1 MYISELEIDNFKS
14 FFKKTKIPFFE
25 GFTVISGPNGSG
37 KSNIIDSILFVL
49 ALSGSRSLRA
59 EKLTDLI
66 NLNSGKNTAEVSITF
81 SDGTKIR
88 RRIKRTGNG
97 YYSYNYLNDRT
108 CKQTD
113 IIELLA
119 KVGIKPHGYNVVMQ
133 GDITRIIEM
142 SDYERRKIIDEIAG
156 VAEFDSKRDQAL
168 GELEVVRERIEREE
182 MLLLELNQRL
192 VELKKEREQALKYQ
206 EWQNKLRFF
215 ESARLAASIR
225 EREKELMSLS
235 GLIGDQDIEIQR
247 IQSDRSIEENEL
259 AYLRADL
266 QDIDEQINQKS
277 GADYLKL
284 LSSLEELK
292 GSIKVSEQTIVR
304 LQRDKEVNLEA
315 ITRNYL
321 DTKRA
326 ETRIAECNDGIR
338 NQNIDR
344 TNLAMEAAT
353 TRAKLEKTETAI
365 QNESKEAEGSRD
377 QLFSLMKT
385 IEEKRGAR
393 SGIIHQQD
401 MLIEK
406 SRMRTTE
413 KERHSERIK
422 AIETNIAEKVSSKE
436 SLVTESARAEEE
448 QEKLTRELSAI
459 ESGSFSKRKMLE
471 DTREELQGLEKEV
484 VRLEAQAQARG
495 EAGGSVLKAVLA
507 MDGVIGTIMQLGQT
521 PPEYATALNVA
532 AGGKIHYVVVEND
545 SVAAQAIRYLK
556 EEKLGRVTFL
566 PLIRL
571 KKQEYPAIRD
581 DGIINYAIN
590 LLTFDPR
597 YRDAFGVV
605 FGGTVVVNSLDRARK
620 MIGQHRMVTID
631 GELLERSGAMTGGFF
646 KKNQKGFGAAV
657 GDEIDR
663 LRVRINELREEAEE
677 FEAAIKSSSSVIDEK
692 RQARGELSRIIERN
706 RMALDEYSRQVED
719 LILERD
725 ALVSTLE
732 IFEAEMQNGSQ
743 DLAALERTLDAFT
756 EEIGR
761 LNLDME
767 TIKKRLEGTRIP
779 ALTEDRDRWKK
790 ELEDLERR
798 LREKESDLIDLQ
810 RERLH
815 YTKRLSELNGELEK
829 VQERNKEIDLETA
842 SQKQSIGSA
851 KGDISELEERQK
863 LFSGELEGL
872 RVKRD
877 EAMSHIFA
885 SEKKI
890 LEFDSLLERA
900 RVQLSALC
908 ERENTIKQEIAA
920 MTPETGAVTTDLT
933 LQQIDDGIAEA
944 GHAMRKIGAVNMLA
958 IEEYEK
964 VEKRAEDRTARKDV
978 LSRERTS
985 LLDRIETFG
994 KMKFEAFTKAY
1005 QAIDGNFREIFAT
1018 LTSGNGHLVLENEED
1033 PFAGGL
1039 SFAVQPRDKKVHL
1052 LNSLS
1057 GGEKSLTTL
1066 AFIFSIQ
1073 KYIPA
1078 PFYAFDEV
1086 DMSLD
1091 GSNAERIAKMIRES
1105 AGTSQFVIVSLRK
1118 PMIDGADRIM
1128 GVTVRADKSTLV
1140 TGVKV
1145 NG

>member
-14 FFKKTKIPFFE
+14 FSKKTKIPFFE

-49 ALSGSRSLRA
+49 ALSSSRSLRA

-66 NLNSGKNTAEVSITF
+66 NLNSGKNTAEVSLTF
-81 SDGTKIR
+81 SEGTKIR
-88 RRIKRTGNG
+88 RRIKRTVNG
-97 YYSYNYLNDRT
+97 YYSYNYLNDRL

-113 IIELLA
+113 IIETLA
-119 KVGIKPHGYNVVMQ
+119 KFGIKPHGYNVVMQ

-156 VAEFDSKRDQAL
+156 VAEFDTKRDQAL

-182 MLLLELNQRL
+182 MLLIELNKRL
-192 VELKKEREQALKYQ
+192 VELKQEREHALKYQ

-215 ESARLAASIR
+215 ENARLAATIR
-225 EREKELMSLS
+225 EREKEIIALL
-235 GLIGDQDIEIQR
+235 GLIEGQNIEIQQ
-247 IQSDRSIEENEL
+247 ILSDRSIEENEL

-266 QDIDEQINQKS
+266 KEIDEQINQKS

-292 GSIKVSEQTIVR
+292 GSIKVAELTIIR

-326 ETRIAECNDGIR
+326 DTRITECNDGIR

-344 TNLAMEAAT
+344 TNLAMEVAT
-353 TRAKLEKTETAI
+353 ARANLEKTEIAI
-365 QNESKEAEGSRD
+365 KNESKEAEGSRD

-401 MLIEK
+401 MHIEK

-413 KERHSERIK
+413 KERHMERIK
-422 AIETNIAEKVSSKE
+422 AIETNIADKVSLKE
-436 SLVTESARAEEE
+436 SLVVESERGKEG

-471 DTREELQGLEKEV
+471 DTREELQVLEKEV

-495 EAGGSVLKAVLA
+495 EAGGSVLKTVLA
-507 MDGVIGTIMQLGQT
+507 MGGVIGTVMQLGQT
-521 PPEYATALNVA
+521 PSEYATALNVA
-532 AGGKIHYVVVEND
+532 AGGKLHYVVVEND

-566 PLIRL
+566 PLTRL
-571 KKQEYPAIRD
+571 KKPEYPAIRD
-581 DGIINYAIN
+581 EGIINYAVN

-620 MIGQHRMVTID
+620 MIGLHRMVTLD

-646 KKNQKGFGAAV
+646 KKSLKGFGAAV

-663 LRVRINELREEAEE
+663 LRIRINELREEAGE
-677 FEAAIKSSSSVIDEK
+677 FESAIKSSSSVIDEK
-692 RQARGELSRIIERN
+692 RHARGEFSQMIERN
-706 RMALDEYSRQVED
+706 RMALDEYSRQIED

-725 ALVSTLE
+725 ALISTLNT
-732 IFEAEMQNGSQ
+732 FEAEMHTGSQ
-743 DLAALERTLDAFT
+743 ELAALERTLDAIT
-756 EEIGR
+756 DEIGR
-761 LNLDME
+761 LNLDMDV
-767 TIKKRLEGTRIP
+767 IKKRLEGTRIP
-779 ALTEDRDRWKK
+779 ALTEERDRWKK
-790 ELEDLERR
+790 ELEGLERR
-798 LREKESDLIDLQ
+798 LREKESDITDLL

-815 YTKRLSELNGELEK
+815 FTKRMSDLKEELDK
-829 VQERNKEIDLETA
+829 VQDRNKEIDWETG
-842 SQKQSIGSA
+842 SLKKSIDSA
-851 KGDISELEERQK
+851 KGEIGALEEKQK
-863 LFSGELEGL
+863 MFSGELDGL
-872 RVKRD
+872 RVKRE
-877 EAMSHIFA
+877 EAMEHFLA

-890 LEFDSLLERA
+890 LGFDSLLERA
-900 RVQLSALC
+900 RIQLSALLD
-908 ERENTIKQEIAA
+908 RENTLKLEIAA
-920 MTPETGAVTTDLT
+920 MTPEAGAVTTDLT
-933 LQQIDDGIAEA
+933 LQEIDDGIAEA

-964 VEKRAEDRTARKDV
+964 VEKRAQDRTARKDV

-994 KMKFEAFTKAY
+994 KMKFEAFTSAY
-1005 QAIDGNFREIFAT
+1005 LAIDGNFREIFAT

-1078 PFYAFDEV
+1078 SFYAFDEV

-1091 GSNAERIAKMIRES
+1091 GSNAERIAKMIRTS
-1105 AGTSQFVIVSLRK
+1105 AGTSQFIIVSLRK
-1118 PMIDGADRIM
+1118 PMIEGADRIM
-1128 GVTVRADKSTLV
+1128 GVTVRSDKSTLV

>member
-1 MYISELEIDNFKS
+1 LYISELEIDNFKS

-49 ALSGSRSLRA
+49 ALSSSRSLRA

-97 YYSYNYLNDRT
+97 YYSYNYLNDRL

-113 IIELLA
+113 IIDLLA

-182 MLLLELNQRL
+182 MLLIELNHRL
-192 VELKKEREQALKYQ
+192 TELKQEREQALKYQ

-215 ESARLAASIR
+215 ESARLAATIR
-225 EREKELMSLS
+225 EREKELLALS
-235 GLIGDQDIEIQR
+235 GLIGEQDIEIQR
-247 IQSDRSIEENEL
+247 ILSDRSIEENEL

-266 QDIDEQINQKS
+266 KDIDEQVNQKS

-292 GSIKVSEQTIVR
+292 GSIRVAEQTIVR
-304 LQRDKEVNLEA
+304 LQRDKEANLEA

-326 ETRIAECNDGIR
+326 ETRVTECNDGVR

-353 TRAKLEKTETAI
+353 ARAKFEKTETAI
-365 QNESKEAEGSRD
+365 KNESKEAEGSRD

-393 SGIIHQQD
+393 SDIIHQQD

-413 KERHSERIK
+413 KERHIERIRV
-422 AIETNIAEKVSSKE
+422 IETSIAEKKSLKETLAAE
-436 SLVTESARAEEE
+436 SLEAEEE
-448 QEKLTRELSAI
+448 QEKITRELSSI

-471 DTREELQGLEKEV
+471 DTMEELQTLEKEV
-484 VRLEAQAQARG
+484 VRLETQAQARG
-495 EAGGSVLKAVLA
+495 EAGGSVLKMVLA

-532 AGGKIHYVVVEND
+532 AGGKLHYVVVEND

-566 PLIRL
+566 PLTRL

-620 MIGQHRMVTID
+620 MIGQHRMVTLD

-646 KKNQKGFGAAV
+646 KKSLKGFGAAV

-663 LRVRINELREEAEE
+663 IRIRISELRDEAAE
-677 FEAAIKSSSSVIDEK
+677 FEAAIKSSSSAIDEK
-692 RQARGELSRIIERN
+692 RRARGELTQVIDRN
-706 RMALDEYSRQVED
+706 RMALDEYSRQVD
-719 LILERD
+719 DITLERD
-725 ALVSTLE
+725 ALISTLNT
-732 IFEAEMQNGSQ
+732 FEAEMQNGSR
-743 DLAALERTLDAFT
+743 DLAALEGTLDAIT
-756 EEIGR
+756 EEITR
-761 LNLDME
+761 LNLDMDV
-767 TIKKRLEGTRIP
+767 IKKRLEGTRIP
-779 ALTEDRDRWKK
+779 ELTEERDRWKK
-790 ELEDLERR
+790 ELDDLERR
-798 LREKESDLIDLQ
+798 LREKESDITDLQ

-815 YTKRLSELNGELEK
+815 FTKRLGELKEELEK
-829 VQERNKEIDLETA
+829 VQDRNKEIDTETA
-842 SQKQSIGSA
+842 SLKQSIESA
-851 KGDISELEERQK
+851 RGEIVALEEKQK
-863 LFSGELEGL
+863 LFSGELDVL
-872 RVKRD
+872 RLKR
-877 EAMSHIFA
+877 EETMAHFLT

-890 LEFDSLLERA
+890 LEFDSLNERA
-900 RVQLSALC
+900 RVQLSALK
-908 ERENTIKQEIAA
+908 EREQTLKQEIAA
-920 MTPETGAVTTDLT
+920 ITPEQGAVTTELT
-933 LQQIDDGIAEA
+933 LQEIDDGIAEA

-964 VEKRAEDRTARKDV
+964 VEKRAEDRTARKEV
-978 LSRERTS
+978 LSRERTT
-985 LLDRIETFG
+985 LLERIETFG

-1005 QAIDGNFREIFAT
+1005 LAIDGNFREIFAT
-1018 LTSGNGHLVLENEED
+1018 LTSGNGHLVLENEDD

-1039 SFAVQPRDKKVHL
+1039 SFAVQPRDKQVHL

-1105 AGTSQFVIVSLRK
+1105 AGTSQFIIVSLRK
-1118 PMIDGADRIM
+1118 PMIEGADRIM
-1128 GVTVRADKSTLV
+1128 GVTVRSDKSTLV

>member
-14 FFKKTKIPFFE
+14 FSKKTKIPFFE

-37 KSNIIDSILFVL
+37 KSNIVDSILFVL
-49 ALSGSRSLRA
+49 ALSSSRNLRA

-97 YYSYNYLNDRT
+97 YYSYNYLNDRL

-182 MLLLELNQRL
+182 MLLIELNKRL
-192 VELKKEREQALKYQ
+192 VELKQEREQALKYQ
-206 EWQNKLRFF
+206 EWQNKLQFF
-215 ESARLAASIR
+215 ENARLAASIR
-225 EREKELMSLS
+225 EREKELLALS
-235 GLIGDQDIEIQR
+235 GLIEDQNVQIQR

-259 AYLRADL
+259 SYLRADL
-266 QDIDEQINQKS
+266 KEIDEQINQKS

-292 GSIKVSEQTIVR
+292 GSIKVAEQTIIR

-326 ETRIAECNDGIR
+326 ETRITECNDGIR

-353 TRAKLEKTETAI
+353 ARAKFEKTETAI
-365 QNESKEAEGSRD
+365 KNESKEAEGSRD

-393 SGIIHQQD
+393 SDIIHQQD
-401 MLIEK
+401 MLIER

-422 AIETNIAEKVSSKE
+422 AIEINIAEKVSLKE
-436 SLVTESARAEEE
+436 SLAAESVKAGEE
-448 QEKLTRELSAI
+448 QGKITRELSAI

-471 DTREELQGLEKEV
+471 DTREELQTLEKDV

-495 EAGGSVLKAVLA
+495 EAGGSVLKTVLA
-507 MDGVIGTIMQLGQT
+507 MDGVIGTVMQLGQT
-521 PPEYATALNVA
+521 PSEYATALNVA
-532 AGGKIHYVVVEND
+532 AGGKLHYVVVEND

-566 PLIRL
+566 PLTRL
-571 KKQEYPAIRD
+571 KKQEYAAIRD
-581 DGIINYAIN
+581 EGVINYAIN

-597 YRDAFGVV
+597 FRDAFGVV

-620 MIGQHRMVTID
+620 MIGQHRMVTLD

-646 KKNQKGFGAAV
+646 KKSLKGFGAAV

-663 LRVRINELREEAEE
+663 LRVRISELREEAEE
-677 FEAAIKSSSSVIDEK
+677 FESAIKGSSSVIDEK
-692 RQARGELSRIIERN
+692 RHARAELSQVTERN
-706 RMALDEYSRQVED
+706 RMALDEYSRQIED
-719 LILERD
+719 LTLERD
-725 ALVSTLE
+725 ALISTLNT
-732 IFEAEMQNGSQ
+732 FETEMQKGGQ
-743 DLAALERTLDAFT
+743 ELAALEKTLDEIT
-756 EEIGR
+756 EEIGQ

-767 TIKKRLEGTRIP
+767 VIKKRLEGTRIP
-779 ALTEDRDRWKK
+779 ALTEERDHWRK
-790 ELEDLERR
+790 ELEGLERR
-798 LREKESDLIDLQ
+798 LREKESDITDLQ

-815 YTKRLSELNGELEK
+815 FTKRMSDLKEELEK
-829 VQERNKEIDLETA
+829 VQDRNNEIDRETA
-842 SQKQSIGSA
+842 SLKLSIDSA
-851 KGDISELEERQK
+851 KGEIAALEEKQK

-872 RVKRD
+872 RAKRED
-877 EAMSHIFA
+877 AMGHFLD

-900 RVQLSALC
+900 RVQLSALL
-908 ERENTIKQEIAA
+908 ERENTLKEEIAA
-920 MTPETGAVTTDLT
+920 MKPEAGVATTDLT

-958 IEEYEK
+958 IEEYDK
-964 VEKRAEDRTARKDV
+964 VEKRAEDRTARKEV
-978 LSRERTS
+978 LSRERTT

-1091 GSNAERIAKMIRES
+1091 GSNAERIAKMIRAS

-1128 GVTVRADKSTLV
+1128 GVTVRSDKSTLV

>member
-1 MYISELEIDNFKS
+1 LYISELEIDNFKS

-49 ALSGSRSLRA
+49 ALSSSRSLRA

-97 YYSYNYLNDRT
+97 YYSYNYLNDRL

-113 IIELLA
+113 IIDLLA

-182 MLLLELNQRL
+182 MLLIELNHRL
-192 VELKKEREQALKYQ
+192 TELKQEREQALKYQ

-215 ESARLAASIR
+215 ESARLAATIR
-225 EREKELMSLS
+225 EREKELLALS
-235 GLIGDQDIEIQR
+235 GLIGEQDIEIQR
-247 IQSDRSIEENEL
+247 ILSDRSIEENEL

-266 QDIDEQINQKS
+266 KDIDEQVNQKS

-292 GSIKVSEQTIVR
+292 GSIRVAEQTIVR
-304 LQRDKEVNLEA
+304 LQRDKEANLEA

-326 ETRIAECNDGIR
+326 ETRVTECNDGVR

-353 TRAKLEKTETAI
+353 ARAKFEKTETAI
-365 QNESKEAEGSRD
+365 KNESKEAEGSRD

-393 SGIIHQQD
+393 SDIIHQQD

-413 KERHSERIK
+413 KERHIERIRV
-422 AIETNIAEKVSSKE
+422 IETSIAEKKSLKETLAAE
-436 SLVTESARAEEE
+436 SLEAEEE
-448 QEKLTRELSAI
+448 QEKITRELSSI

-471 DTREELQGLEKEV
+471 DTMEELQTLEKEV
-484 VRLEAQAQARG
+484 VRLETQAQARG
-495 EAGGSVLKAVLA
+495 EAGGSVLKMVLA

-532 AGGKIHYVVVEND
+532 AGGKLHYVVVEND

-566 PLIRL
+566 PLTRL

-620 MIGQHRMVTID
+620 MIGQHRMVTLD

-646 KKNQKGFGAAV
+646 KKSLKGFGAAV

-663 LRVRINELREEAEE
+663 IRIRISELRDEAAE
-677 FEAAIKSSSSVIDEK
+677 FEAAIKSSSSAIDEK
-692 RQARGELSRIIERN
+692 RRVRGELTQVIDRN
-706 RMALDEYSRQVED
+706 RMALDEYSRQVD
-719 LILERD
+719 DITLERD
-725 ALVSTLE
+725 ALISTLNT
-732 IFEAEMQNGSQ
+732 FEAEMQNGSR
-743 DLAALERTLDAFT
+743 DLAALEGTLDAIT
-756 EEIGR
+756 EEITR
-761 LNLDME
+761 LNLDMDV
-767 TIKKRLEGTRIP
+767 IKKRLEGTRIP
-779 ALTEDRDRWKK
+779 ELTEERDRWKK
-790 ELEDLERR
+790 ELDDLERR
-798 LREKESDLIDLQ
+798 LREKESDITDLQ

-815 YTKRLSELNGELEK
+815 FTKRLGELKEELEK
-829 VQERNKEIDLETA
+829 VQDRNKEIDTETA
-842 SQKQSIGSA
+842 SLKQSIESA
-851 KGDISELEERQK
+851 RGEIVALEEKQK
-863 LFSGELEGL
+863 LFSGELDVL
-872 RVKRD
+872 RLKR
-877 EAMSHIFA
+877 EETMAHFLT

-890 LEFDSLLERA
+890 LEFDSLNERA
-900 RVQLSALC
+900 RVQLSALK
-908 ERENTIKQEIAA
+908 EREQTLKQEIAA
-920 MTPETGAVTTDLT
+920 ITPEQGAVTTELT
-933 LQQIDDGIAEA
+933 LQEIDDGIAEA

-964 VEKRAEDRTARKDV
+964 VEKRAEDRTARKEV
-978 LSRERTS
+978 LSRERTT
-985 LLDRIETFG
+985 LLERIETFG

-1005 QAIDGNFREIFAT
+1005 LAIDGNFREIFAT
-1018 LTSGNGHLVLENEED
+1018 LTSGNGHLVLENEDD

-1039 SFAVQPRDKKVHL
+1039 SFAVQPRDKQVHL

-1105 AGTSQFVIVSLRK
+1105 AGTSQFIIVSLRK
-1118 PMIDGADRIM
+1118 PMIEGADRIM
-1128 GVTVRADKSTLV
+1128 GVTVRSDKSTLV

>member
-49 ALSGSRSLRA
+49 ALSSSRNLRA

-66 NLNSGKNTAEVSITF
+66 NLNSGKNTAEVSLTF

-97 YYSYNYLNDRT
+97 YYSYNYLNDRL

-113 IIELLA
+113 IIEILA
-119 KVGIKPHGYNVVMQ
+119 KCGIKPHGYNVVMQ

-182 MLLLELNQRL
+182 MLLLELNKRL
-192 VELKKEREQALKYQ
+192 VELKQEREQALKYQ
-206 EWQNKLRFF
+206 EWQNKLSFF
-215 ESARLAASIR
+215 ENARLAATIR
-225 EREKELMSLS
+225 EREKELLALS
-235 GLIGDQDIEIQR
+235 GLIGDQNVGIQR

-259 AYLRADL
+259 AYLRTDL
-266 QDIDEQINQKS
+266 KEIDEQINLKS

-292 GSIKVSEQTIVR
+292 GSIKVAEQTIIR

-326 ETRIAECNDGIR
+326 ETRIVECNDGIR

-353 TRAKLEKTETAI
+353 ARAKLEKTETAI
-365 QNESKEAEGSRD
+365 KNESKEAEGSRD

-393 SGIIHQQD
+393 SDIIHQQD
-401 MLIEK
+401 LHIEK
-406 SRMRTTE
+406 SRMRSTE
-413 KERHSERIK
+413 KERHTGRIK
-422 AIETNIAEKVSSKE
+422 AIETNIAEKGGLKE
-436 SLVTESARAEEE
+436 SLAAESAKAEEG
-448 QEKLTRELSAI
+448 QGKLTRELSAI

-471 DTREELQGLEKEV
+471 DTREELQALEKEV

-495 EAGGSVLKAVLA
+495 EAGGSVLKTVLA

-532 AGGKIHYVVVEND
+532 AGGKLHYVVVEND
-545 SVAAQAIRYLK
+545 SVASQAIRYLK

-566 PLIRL
+566 PLTRL

-581 DGIINYAIN
+581 EGIINYAVN
-590 LLTFDPR
+590 LLIFDPR

-605 FGGTVVVNSLDRARK
+605 FGGTLVVNSLDRARK
-620 MIGQHRMVTID
+620 MIGQHRMVTLD

-646 KKNQKGFGAAV
+646 KKNLKGFGAAV

-663 LRVRINELREEAEE
+663 LRIRISELREEAGE
-677 FEAAIKSSSSVIDEK
+677 FESAIKSSTLVIDEK
-692 RQARGELSRIIERN
+692 RHARAELSQIIERN
-706 RMALDEYSRQVED
+706 RMALDEYSRQIED
-719 LILERD
+719 LTLERD
-725 ALVSTLE
+725 ALTSTLNS
-732 IFEAEMQNGSQ
+732 FETEMQTGSQ
-743 DLAALERTLDAFT
+743 ELAALERTLDAIT
-756 EEIGR
+756 EEIGQ
-761 LNLDME
+761 LNLDMVV
-767 TIKKRLEGTRIP
+767 IKKRLEGTRIP
-779 ALTEDRDRWKK
+779 ALTEERDHWRK
-790 ELEDLERR
+790 EVEGLERR
-798 LREKESDLIDLQ
+798 LREKESDITDLQ

-815 YTKRLSELNGELEK
+815 FTKRMSDLKEELDK
-829 VQERNKEIDLETA
+829 VQDRNKEIDHETA
-842 SQKQSIGSA
+842 SLKQSIESA
-851 KGDISELEERQK
+851 KGEIAALEEKQK
-863 LFSGELEGL
+863 MFSGELEGL
-872 RVKRD
+872 RAKRE
-877 EAMSHIFA
+877 EAMAHFLA

-900 RVQLSALC
+900 QVQLSALL
-908 ERENTIKQEIAA
+908 ERENTLKQEIAV
-920 MTPETGAVTTDLT
+920 MTPEDGAVTTDLT
-933 LQQIDDGIAEA
+933 LQEIDDGIAEA

-964 VEKRAEDRTARKDV
+964 VEKRAQDRTARKDV
-978 LSRERTS
+978 LSRERTI
-985 LLDRIETFG
+985 LLERIETFG

-1005 QAIDGNFREIFAT
+1005 HAIDGNFREIFAT

-1105 AGTSQFVIVSLRK
+1105 AGTSQFIIVSLRK
-1118 PMIDGADRIM
+1118 PMIEGADRIM
-1128 GVTVRADKSTLV
+1128 GVTVRSDKSTLV

>member
-49 ALSGSRSLRA
+49 ALSSSRSLRA

-97 YYSYNYLNDRT
+97 YYSYNYLNDRL

-113 IIELLA
+113 IIDLLA

-182 MLLLELNQRL
+182 MLLIELNQRL
-192 VELKKEREQALKYQ
+192 VELKQEREQALKYQ

-215 ESARLAASIR
+215 EGARLAATVR
-225 EREKELMSLS
+225 EREKELLALS
-235 GLIGDQDIEIQR
+235 GLIGDQDLEIQR

-266 QDIDEQINQKS
+266 KDIDEQVNQKS

-284 LSSLEELK
+284 LSALEELK
-292 GSIKVSEQTIVR
+292 GSIKVAEQTIVR
-304 LQRDKEVNLEA
+304 LQRDKEANLEA

-326 ETRIAECNDGIR
+326 ETRIAECNDGVR

-353 TRAKLEKTETAI
+353 ARAKLEKTETAI
-365 QNESKEAEGSRD
+365 KNESKDAEGSRD

-393 SGIIHQQD
+393 SDIIHQQD

-422 AIETNIAEKVSSKE
+422 AIETNIAEKTSLKE
-436 SLVTESARAEEE
+436 SLVTESGKAEEE
-448 QEKLTRELSAI
+448 QEKITRELSVI

-471 DTREELQGLEKEV
+471 DTREELQTIEKEV

-495 EAGGSVLKAVLA
+495 EAGGSVLKTVLG
-507 MDGVIGTIMQLGQT
+507 MDGVIGTVMQLGQT

-532 AGGKIHYVVVEND
+532 AGGKLHYVVVEND

-566 PLIRL
+566 PLTRL
-571 KKQEYPAIRD
+571 KKQEYPPIRD
-581 DGIINYAIN
+581 EGIVNYAIN
-590 LLTFDPR
+590 LLTFDLR

-620 MIGQHRMVTID
+620 MIGQHRMVTLD

-646 KKNQKGFGAAV
+646 KKSLKGFGAAV

-663 LRVRINELREEAEE
+663 LRLRIGDLRDEAVE
-677 FEAAIKSSSSVIDEK
+677 FEAAIKSSTSAIDEK
-692 RQARGELSRIIERN
+692 RRARSELSQVIERN
-706 RMALDEYSRQVED
+706 RMALEEYSRQIED
-719 LILERD
+719 ITLERD
-725 ALVSTLE
+725 ALISTLNT
-732 IFEAEMQNGSQ
+732 FEAEMKAGSQ
-743 DLAALERTLDAFT
+743 DLAALEGTLDAIT
-756 EEIGR
+756 EEISQ
-761 LNLDME
+761 LNLEMDV
-767 TIKKRLEGTRIP
+767 IKKRLEGTRIP
-779 ALTEDRDRWKK
+779 ALTEERDHWKK
-790 ELEDLERR
+790 ELDDLERR
-798 LREKESDLIDLQ
+798 LREKESDITDLQ

-815 YTKRLSELNGELEK
+815 FTKRMSELKEELDK
-829 VQERNKEIDLETA
+829 IQDRNKEIDQETA
-842 SQKQSIGSA
+842 SLKQSINSA
-851 KGDISELEERQK
+851 QGEIAVLEEKQK

-872 RVKRD
+872 RAKR
-877 EAMSHIFA
+877 EETMAHFLA

-890 LEFDSLLERA
+890 LEFDSLNERA
-900 RVQLSALC
+900 RVQLSALT
-908 ERENTIKQEIAA
+908 ERENTLKQEIAA
-920 MTPETGAVTTDLT
+920 ITPEEGAVTTELT
-933 LQQIDDGIAEA
+933 LQEIDDGIAEA

-964 VEKRAEDRTARKDV
+964 VEKRAEDRTARKEV
-978 LSRERTS
+978 LSRERTT
-985 LLDRIETFG
+985 LLERIETFG

-1039 SFAVQPRDKKVHL
+1039 SFAVQPRDKQVHL

-1105 AGTSQFVIVSLRK
+1105 AGTSQFIIVSLRK
-1118 PMIDGADRIM
+1118 PMIEGADRIM
-1128 GVTVRADKSTLV
+1128 GVTVRSDKSTLV

>member
-14 FFKKTKIPFFE
+14 FSKKTKIPFFE

-49 ALSGSRSLRA
+49 ALSTSRSLRA

-81 SDGTKIR
+81 SEGTKIR

-97 YYSYNYLNDRT
+97 YYSYNYLNDRL

-113 IIELLA
+113 IIEILA
-119 KVGIKPHGYNVVMQ
+119 KSGIKPHGYNVVMQ

-142 SDYERRKIIDEIAG
+142 SDYDRRKIIDEIAG

-182 MLLLELNQRL
+182 MLLIELNKRL
-192 VELKKEREQALKYQ
+192 VELKQEREQALKYQ
-206 EWQNKLRFF
+206 EWQSKLSFF
-215 ESARLAASIR
+215 ENARLAATIR
-225 EREKELMSLS
+225 ERENELVSLS
-235 GLIGDQDIEIQR
+235 GLIGDQNIEIQR

-259 AYLRADL
+259 AYIKADIKE
-266 QDIDEQINQKS
+266 IDEQIHQKS

-292 GSIKVSEQTIVR
+292 GSIKVAEQTIVR
-304 LQRDKEVNLEA
+304 LSRDKEGNLEA

-344 TNLAMEAAT
+344 TNIAMESAT
-353 TRAKLEKTETAI
+353 ARAKLEKTEIAI
-365 QNESKEAEGSRD
+365 KNESKEAEGSRD

-393 SGIIHQQD
+393 SGVIHQQD
-401 MLIEK
+401 MYIEK

-422 AIETNIAEKVSSKE
+422 VIKLNIAEKMALKDSLAAESVRVEE
-436 SLVTESARAEEE
+436 SLGT
-448 QEKLTRELSAI
+448 LTRELSVI

-471 DTREELQGLEKEV
+471 DTKEELTTLEKEV

-495 EAGGSVLKAVLA
+495 EAGGSVLKTVLA
-507 MDGVIGTIMQLGQT
+507 MDGVIGTVMQLGQT

-532 AGGKIHYVVVEND
+532 AGGKLHYVVVEND

-566 PLIRL
+566 PLTRL
-571 KKQEYPAIRD
+571 KKPEYPVIRD
-581 DGIINYAIN
+581 EGIIDYAVN
-590 LLTFDPR
+590 LLTFDSR
-597 YRDAFGVV
+597 YRNAFGVV

-620 MIGQHRMVTID
+620 MIGEHRMVTLD

-646 KKNQKGFGAAV
+646 RKSLKGFGAAV

-663 LRVRINELREEAEE
+663 HRIRISELREEAEE
-677 FEAAIKSSSSVIDEK
+677 LESAIKSSSSLIDEK
-692 RQARGELSRIIERN
+692 RRTRAEFSQVIERN
-706 RMALDEYSRQVED
+706 RMVLDEYLRQTED
-719 LILERD
+719 LTLERD
-725 ALVSTLE
+725 ALVSTLTT
-732 IFEAEMQNGSQ
+732 FETEMRTGSQ
-743 DLAALERTLDAFT
+743 ELAALERSLDAIT
-756 EEIGR
+756 DEISQ
-761 LNLDME
+761 LNLDMDV
-767 TIKKRLEGTRIP
+767 IKKRLQGTQIP
-779 ALTEDRDRWKK
+779 ALTEELGHWKK
-790 ELEDLERR
+790 ELDGLERR
-798 LREKESDLIDLQ
+798 LREKESDITDLQ

-815 YTKRLSELNGELEK
+815 FTKRMSELKEELDK
-829 VQERNKEIDLETA
+829 VQGRNKEIELESA
-842 SQKQSIGSA
+842 SLKQSIVST
-851 KGDISELEERQK
+851 KGEIGALEEKQK

-872 RVKRD
+872 RAKRD
-877 EAMSHIFA
+877 EAMAHFMT

-900 RVQLSALC
+900 QVQLTALV
-908 ERENTIKQEIAA
+908 ERENTLKQEIAS
-920 MTPETGAVTTDLT
+920 MTPEAGAVTTDLT
-933 LQQIDDGIAEA
+933 LQEIEDGIAVA

-964 VEKRAEDRTARKDV
+964 VERRALDRTARKEV
-978 LSRERTS
+978 LSRERTT
-985 LLDRIETFG
+985 LLERIEAFG
-994 KMKFEAFTKAY
+994 KMKYEAFTRAY
-1005 QAIDGNFREIFAT
+1005 RAIDGNFREMFAT

-1091 GSNAERIAKMIRES
+1091 GSNAERIAKMIRAS
-1105 AGTSQFVIVSLRK
+1105 AGTSQFIIVSLRK
-1118 PMIDGADRIM
+1118 PMIEAADRIM
-1128 GVTVRADKSTLV
+1128 GVTVRSDKSTLV